1 MLAPHQLLLIKFFH
15 DYTLDLESKPEKSVS
30 FKKSTLVDAD
40 SEQLLTTTEQTD
52 GVLVEQDG
60 DLIVGEKMKR
70 IYSTMLRSF
79 QPKDEVDAQIYE
91 QVFGVHKD
99 IIQEAQK
106 QIRNDTGILSDVQL
120 QRQMVKASDDVRIVI
135 ASFDQNKNINFGAG
149 NSSDAYDQAQINYD

>member
-1 MLAPHQLLLIKFFH
+1 
-15 DYTLDLESKPEKSVS
+15 
-30 FKKSTLVDAD
+30 
-40 SEQLLTTTEQTD
+40 
-52 GVLVEQDG
+52 
-60 DLIVGEKMKR
+60 
-70 IYSTMLRSF
+70 MLRSF

-149 NSSDAYDQAQINYD
+149 NPSDAYDQAQINYD